1 MATKDKAKDLALTK
15 DMVEVRI
22 GQLQSTQ
29 YGYYGTLLL
38 YQNPNAT
45 FEALDK
51 VFGPMGWTREHVA
64 VGNDVYCKITV
75 KDEKGNL
82 VYRMDVGSAGDF
94 EPEKSRA
101 TDGFKRA
108 AMNFVPAFRA
118 LRKSPKIR
126 IKLNDSEVY
135 EGRNGKF
142 KCTTNFIVSSL
153 AFDEEKG
160 CFTDLVIVDENGNK
174 RWDLKEKEVTGKSIS
189 ETSTKTVKSTKPKV
203 TETGTSANGNV
214 CAECG
219 KEISSN
225 VSSFSMDRYKKP
237 LCMDCQKKALAA

>member
-51 VFGPMGWTREHVA
+51 MFGTMGWTREHVA
-64 VGNDVYCKITV
+64 VGNDIYCKITV
-75 KDEKGNL
+75 KDEKGNAI
-82 VYRMDVGSAGDF
+82 YRMDVGSAGDF

-135 EGRNGKF
+135 EGKNGKL

-153 AFDEEKG
+153 AFDETKG

-174 RWDLKEKEVTGKSIS
+174 RWDLKDKAINSKPIPEKEA
-189 ETSTKTVKSTKPKV
+189 KTVKTTKPKA
-203 TETGTSANGNV
+203 TATSTPTNGNV

-219 KEISSN
+219 KDITSK
-225 VSSFSMDRYKKP
+225 VYSFSMDRYKKP